1 MRRREMIVLL
11 GAAGFARPLDAQAA
25 QTTMPIVGFLHSGS
39 LSGRETQV
47 AAFREGLAESGYI
60 EGKNVVIEYRWAE
73 GHYDLLPAL
82 MADLIRRH
90 VAVIAASPL
99 PSALVAKHATT
110 TIPIVFMAGDDPI
123 KHGLAASLSH
133 PGGNA
138 TGVSLLTAG
147 LNGKRL
153 GVLHELAPKASL
165 IAFLV
170 NPNNPN
176 IATQSSEV
184 QEAAN
189 TVGIRIEVLQAST
202 ETEIDAAFTA
212 LAGRGAGA
220 FILGPDPFF
229 FNRRQQ
235 LVALAARYAVPAIY
249 EVREFVEAGG
259 LVNYGANLTEALR
272 QVGLYAGKVLNGV
285 KPDDLPVVQP
295 TRFELVINLKT
306 AKALGLTV
314 PPILLAQADEV
325 IE

>member
-11 GAAGFARPLDAQAA
+11 GAGGLVRPLDARAA
-25 QTTMPIVGFLHSGS
+25 QKSVPVVGFLHSGS
-39 LSGRETQV
+39 LSGRETQI
-47 AAFREGLAESGYI
+47 AAFREGLADSGYI

-73 GHYDLLPAL
+73 GHYDLLPEL
-82 MADLIRRH
+82 VSDLRRRQ
-90 VAVIAASPL
+90 VAVIVASPL
-99 PSALVAKHATT
+99 PSALVVKQASA
-110 TIPIVFMAGDDPI
+110 TIPIVFMVGDDPI
-123 KHGLAASLSH
+123 KHGLAASLNH

-153 GVLHELAPKASL
+153 GMLHELAPKASL

-176 IATQSSEV
+176 IETQASEMK
-184 QEAAN
+184 EAAD
-189 TVGIRIEVLQAST
+189 TVGLRIEIQQART
-202 ETEIDAAFTA
+202 EPEIDAAFTA
-212 LAGRGAGA
+212 FAERGAEA
-220 FILGPDPFF
+220 FVLGPDPFF

-259 LVNYGANLTEALR
+259 LANYGASLTEALR
-272 QVGLYAGKVLNGV
+272 QVGSYTGKVLNGI
-285 KPDDLPVVQP
+285 KPADLPVVQP

-306 AKALGLTV
+306 AKTLGITV
-314 PPILLAQADEV
+314 PPILLAQADAV

>member
-1 MRRREMIVLL
+1 MIVLL
-11 GAAGFARPLDAQAA
+11 GAAGFARPLAAHAA

-47 AAFREGLAESGYI
+47 AAFREGLADSGYI

-73 GHYDLLPAL
+73 GHYDLLPEL
-82 MADLIRRH
+82 TADLIHRQ

-99 PSALVAKHATT
+99 PSALVAKQATT

-189 TVGIRIEVLQAST
+189 TVGIRIEVLQAGS
-202 ETEIDAAFTA
+202 ETEIDAAFTG

-285 KPDDLPVVQP
+285 KPADLPVVQP

-306 AKALGLTV
+306 AKALGLAV

>member
-1 MRRREMIVLL
+1 MIVLL
-11 GAAGFARPLDAQAA
+11 GAAGFARPLDAHAV
-25 QTTMPIVGFLHSGS
+25 QTTMPIVRFLHSGS

-47 AAFREGLAESGYI
+47 AAFREGLADSGYI

-73 GHYDLLPAL
+73 GHYDLLPEL
-82 MADLIRRH
+82 TADLIHRQ

-99 PSALVAKHATT
+99 PSALVAKQATT
-110 TIPIVFMAGDDPI
+110 TIPIVFVAGDDPI

-165 IAFLV
+165 IAFLL

-189 TVGIRIEVLQAST
+189 TRDTDRGPASRHR
-202 ETEIDAAFTA
+202 D
-212 LAGRGAGA
+212 R
-220 FILGPDPFF
+220 
-229 FNRRQQ
+229 N
-235 LVALAARYAVPAIY
+235 
-249 EVREFVEAGG
+249 
-259 LVNYGANLTEALR
+259 
-272 QVGLYAGKVLNGV
+272 
-285 KPDDLPVVQP
+285 
-295 TRFELVINLKT
+295 
-306 AKALGLTV
+306 
-314 PPILLAQADEV
+314 
-325 IE
+325 

>member
-1 MRRREMIVLL
+1 
-11 GAAGFARPLDAQAA
+11 LDAHAA

-60 EGKNVVIEYRWAE
+60 EGKNVLIEYRWAE

-82 MADLIRRH
+82 MADLIRRQ
-90 VAVIAASPL
+90 VAVIAASLL

-249 EVREFVEAGG
+249 EVHEFVEAGG

-285 KPDDLPVVQP
+285 KPADLPVVQP

-306 AKALGLTV
+306 
-314 PPILLAQADEV
+314 
-325 IE
+325 

>member
-1 MRRREMIVLL
+1 MIVLL
-11 GAAGFARPLDAQAA
+11 GAAGLARPYALRAA

-47 AAFREGLAESGYI
+47 AAFREGLADSGYI
-60 EGKNVVIEYRWAE
+60 EGKNVVIEYRWVE
-73 GHYDLLPAL
+73 GNYDLLPGL
-82 MADLIRRH
+82 VSDLLRRQ

-99 PSALVAKHATT
+99 PSALVAKQATT

-123 KHGLAASLSH
+123 KHGLAASLNH

-153 GVLHELAPKASL
+153 GVLHELVPKAAL

-176 IATQSSEV
+176 IETQSSEGR
-184 QEAAN
+184 AAAQSI
-189 TVGIRIEVLQAST
+189 GLRIEVLRAGT
-202 ETEIDAAFTA
+202 ETEIDAAFAA
-212 LAGRGAGA
+212 LAERGAEA
-220 FILGPDPFF
+220 LILGPDPFF
-229 FNRRQQ
+229 FNQRQQ
-235 LVALAARYAVPAIY
+235 LVTLAARYAVPAIY

-272 QVGLYAGKVLNGV
+272 QVGSYAGKVLDGV
-285 KPDDLPVVQP
+285 TPADLPVVQP

-306 AKALGLTV
+306 AKALGLIV
-314 PPILLAQADEV
+314 SPILLAQADEV

>member
-1 MRRREMIVLL
+1 MIVLL
-11 GAAGFARPLDAQAA
+11 GAAGFARPLDAHAA

-82 MADLIRRH
+82 MADLIRRQ

-285 KPDDLPVVQP
+285 KPADLPVVQP

-314 PPILLAQADEV
+314 PPILLAQADDV